1 MRKGKALNE
10 DQQSAV
16 DKYEEVQYLRSSF
29 RNEMNSLQ
37 VIGTLEFTKEL
48 MGQFA
53 KLSQDEVRDKKKQ
66 AKKELL
72 ERSKEDVTKV
82 IMKSFR

>member
-1 MRKGKALNE
+1 
-10 DQQSAV
+10 
-16 DKYEEVQYLRSSF
+16 
-29 RNEMNSLQ
+29 MNSLQ

-82 IMKSFR
+82 KMNDCR

>member
-1 MRKGKALNE
+1 
-10 DQQSAV
+10 
-16 DKYEEVQYLRSSF
+16 
-29 RNEMNSLQ
+29 
-37 VIGTLEFTKEL
+37 

-82 IMKSFR
+82 IQMRISETCIVFTRILSFRWLMSWL